1 MEVAMTKE
9 EMIDN
14 MQYLSDRVLHGEIL
28 LMKWMAICYDNDTF
42 EGMSHDRLQ
51 LMKETDAFITKER
64 KEL

>member
-1 MEVAMTKE
+1 MTKE

-28 LMKWMAICYDNDTF
+28 LMRWMALADTPTL
-42 EGMSHDRLQ
+42 EGMPRDRLQ
-51 LMKETDAFITKER
+51 LMKETDTFITKER

>member
-1 MEVAMTKE
+1 MTKE

-28 LMKWMAICYDNDTF
+28 LMRWMALDDAPTL
-42 EGMSHDRLQ
+42 EGMPHDRLQ

>member
-1 MEVAMTKE
+1 MTKE

-28 LMKWMAICYDNDTF
+28 LMRWMALADTPTL
-42 EGMSHDRLQ
+42 EGMPRDRLQ